1 MVELFPLMDTTSKPD
16 TKLFYSIEYH
26 DEEGPN
32 IKHAF
37 MTEIE
42 MMQLLDEFVQ
52 SGLKAKIYRL
62 STLPTDV
69 QSESEKIKEIS

>member
-1 MVELFPLMDTTSKPD
+1 MNNNTSKSD
-16 TKLFYSIEYH
+16 AKLFYSIEYH
-26 DEEGPN
+26 DEEGYN

-42 MMQLLDEFVQ
+42 MMTLLDEFVQ
-52 SGLKAKIYRL
+52 SGIKVKIYRL

-69 QSESEKIKEIS
+69 QSESEESPKEISCDSH